1 MAEQFIDED
10 RLKGLLK
17 SALIEALDERRELVR
32 DLIAE
37 ALEDIAMVRA
47 IEEGAGTKTADPSE
61 VYKILDSKE

>member
-1 MAEQFIDED
+1 MAEQFVDED

-17 SALIEALDERRELVR
+17 SALIEALDERRDLMR

-37 ALEDIAMVRA
+37 ALEDIAMARA
-47 IEEGAGTKTADPSE
+47 IEEGAATKTADPSE